1 MEKLRQLKGSKHKY
15 EVSEL
20 ENVYDE
26 VDEKIY
32 SKTVMDR
39 QNDDWIVDDGMF
51 LMKKKKIPLKKQVY
65 FFIKGFCY

>member
-51 LMKKKKIPLKKQVY
+51 LMKKKK
-65 FFIKGFCY
+65 FS